1 MQGMK
6 MAGRWGKGESGNP
19 AGRPKGIVDK
29 RASLRKAFE
38 AEGKAVAERCIAAAL
53 EGDVSAMRIVLERLA
68 PPLKARVE
76 PVEFDLDPGGSYTDQ
91 ARQVMAAISL
101 GEVAPDVGK
110 MLIDGIASMARVD
123 ELDDI
128 RQRIEALEQAEQ

>member
-1 MQGMK
+1 
-6 MAGRWGKGESGNP
+6 MAGRWSRGESGNP

-53 EGDVSAMRIVLERLA
+53 DGDIQAMRIVLERLA

-76 PVEFDLDPGGSYTDQ
+76 PVEFDLDPDGSYTDQ
-91 ARQVMAAISL
+91 ARQIMQAVS
-101 GEVAPDVGK
+101 GGNVSPDVGK
-110 MLIDGIASMARVD
+110 MLIDGVASMARVD
-123 ELDDI
+123 ELDGLKD
-128 RQRIEALEQAEQ
+128 RLESLERVIKESRP